1 MKMKVNEKIQNLR
14 LALQALKNNQR
25 LSMRRIRNI
34 LSKAELLDLERSWS
48 DEKES
53 RQLKKPAEIIAYQ
66 KRMKLGCIFYG
77 KMEKYSLGSSKNTRL
92 SYKFANKADSIF
104 EVAIDYIQE
113 AVRANY
119 EISIWLD
126 RDVFTEASC
135 CPVGIPR
142 VIGSKNAECLVKQKR
157 PYPKLSKREITI
169 EFLEIKLRELVDK
182 PLENLEMEL
191 PAFLRNKKV
200 ANEMFSAFKY

>member
-1 MKMKVNEKIQNLR
+1 MSMNEKIQALR
-14 LALQALKNNQR
+14 LALEALKNNQR

-34 LSKAELLDLERSWS
+34 LSKTELLDLEQSWS

-53 RQLKKPAEIIAYQ
+53 RQIRKPAEIREYQ
-66 KRMKLGCIFYG
+66 KLLKLGCIFYG
-77 KMEKYSLGSSKNTRL
+77 KMEKYSHGSSKNTRL
-92 SYKFANKADSIF
+92 SNKFANKADSTF
-104 EVAIDYIQE
+104 DVAIDYIQE
-113 AVRANY
+113 AVRANS

-135 CPVGIPR
+135 CSVGIPR

-169 EFLEIKLRELVDK
+169 EFLEIKLRDLVDE
-182 PLENLEMEL
+182 PFENLEMDL

-200 ANEMFSAFKY
+200 ANELFSVFKF

>member
-1 MKMKVNEKIQNLR
+1 MNENEKIQNLR
-14 LALQALKNNQR
+14 LVIQALKNNQR

-34 LSKAELLDLERSWS
+34 LSKAELLDLELSWS

-113 AVRANY
+113 AVRANS

-169 EFLEIKLRELVDK
+169 QFLEITLRELVDE
-182 PLENLEMEL
+182 PLENLETEI

>member
-1 MKMKVNEKIQNLR
+1 MKVNEKIQNLT
-14 LALQALKNNQR
+14 LELQALKNNQR
-25 LSMRRIRNI
+25 LSLRRIRNI
-34 LSKAELLDLERSWS
+34 LSKAELLDLEQSWS

-53 RQLKKPAEIIAYQ
+53 RQITKPSEIRAYQ
-66 KRMKLGCIFYG
+66 KLLKLGCIFYG

-92 SYKFANKADSIF
+92 SNKFANKADNTFDI
-104 EVAIDYIQE
+104 AIDYIQE

-135 CPVGIPR
+135 CSVGIPR

-169 EFLEIKLRELVDK
+169 QFLEIKLRDLVDE
-182 PLENLEMEL
+182 PFENLVIEL
-191 PAFLRNKKV
+191 PVFLRNKKV
-200 ANEMFSAFKY
+200 ANEMVSAFKY

>member
-1 MKMKVNEKIQNLR
+1 MIMNEKIQNLR

-25 LSMRRIRNI
+25 LSMRLIRNI

-53 RQLKKPAEIIAYQ
+53 RQLKKPAEIRAYQ

-104 EVAIDYIQE
+104 EVAIDYIRE

-119 EISIWLD
+119 ELSIWLD

-169 EFLEIKLRELVDK
+169 QFMEIKLRDLVDE
-182 PLENLEMEL
+182 PLENLLTEL

-200 ANEMFSAFKY
+200 ANESFSGFKF